1 MQDIRVILQIRDDNL
16 IKDVINPLLKERRLS
31 KLIVELL
38 EAYYKDEY
46 VNTATNIA
54 MDNKDKSSREELI
67 ANLKG
72 MRENIDALRFLN
84 EDVKNLADEGQEFIS
99 EAEVA
104 VETEENQTEPK
115 LLTLENYVT
124 REEFNALMEGQNKIL
139 EILKGGSLFEKAKDT
154 QAEVKK
160 EPVKVKQEDKNEVK
174 IEEKECL
181 LENENTDI
189 EEESSND
196 GADIVSSL
204 LEGMDF
210 TF

>member
-16 IKDVINPLLKERRLS
+16 IKDVINPLLKERKLS

-104 VETEENQTEPK
+104 VEKEENQTEPK

-139 EILKGGSLFEKAKDT
+139 EILKGGSLFEKAKGT
-154 QAEVKK
+154 QVEVKK
-160 EPVKVKQEDKNEVK
+160 EPVKVKREDKNEVK

-181 LENENTDI
+181 LENEDTDI
-189 EEESSND
+189 KEETSND
-196 GADIVSSL
+196 GADIVNSL

>member
-16 IKDVINPLLKERRLS
+16 IKDVINPLLKERKLS

-54 MDNKDKSSREELI
+54 MDNKDRSSREELI

-99 EAEVA
+99 EVEVA
-104 VETEENQTEPK
+104 VEKEESQTEPK
-115 LLTLENYVT
+115 LLTFENYVT

-139 EILKGGSLFEKAKDT
+139 EILKGGSLFEKAKGT
-154 QAEVKK
+154 QVGVKK

-174 IEEKECL
+174 IEEKEGL
-181 LENENTDI
+181 LETEDTDI
-189 EEESSND
+189 KEETSND
-196 GADIVSSL
+196 GADIVNSL

>member
-16 IKDVINPLLKERRLS
+16 IKDVINPLLKERKLS

-99 EAEVA
+99 EVEVA
-104 VETEENQTEPK
+104 VEKEENQTEPK

-139 EILKGGSLFEKAKDT
+139 EILKGGSLFEKAKGT
-154 QAEVKK
+154 QAEVKQ

-189 EEESSND
+189 VKESSND
-196 GADIVSSL
+196 GADIVNSL

>member
-16 IKDVINPLLKERRLS
+16 IKDVINPLLKERKLS

-104 VETEENQTEPK
+104 VEKEEKQTEPK

-139 EILKGGSLFEKAKDT
+139 EILKGGSLFEKAKGT
-154 QAEVKK
+154 QVEVKR

-174 IEEKECL
+174 IEEKECQ
-181 LENENTDI
+181 LETEDTDI
-189 EEESSND
+189 KEETSND
-196 GADIVSSL
+196 GADIVNSL

>member
-16 IKDVINPLLKERRLS
+16 IKDVINPLLKERKLS

-54 MDNKDKSSREELI
+54 MDNKDKNSREELI

-99 EAEVA
+99 EVEVA
-104 VETEENQTEPK
+104 VEKEENQTEPK

-139 EILKGGSLFEKAKDT
+139 EILKGGSLFEKAKGI
-154 QAEVKK
+154 QVEVKN
-160 EPVKVKQEDKNEVK
+160 EPVEVKQEDKNEVK

-181 LENENTDI
+181 LENENTNI
-189 EEESSND
+189 EEGSSND
-196 GADIVSSL
+196 GADIVNSL

>member
-16 IKDVINPLLKERRLS
+16 IKDVINPLLKERKLS

-99 EAEVA
+99 KAEVA
-104 VETEENQTEPK
+104 VEKEENQTEPK

-139 EILKGGSLFEKAKDT
+139 EILKGGSLFEKAKGT
-154 QAEVKK
+154 QVEVKK
-160 EPVKVKQEDKNEVK
+160 EPVNVKQEDKNEVK

-189 EEESSND
+189 EEKSSND
-196 GADIVSSL
+196 GADIVNSL

>member
-16 IKDVINPLLKERRLS
+16 IKDVINPLLKERKLS

-38 EAYYKDEY
+38 ETYYKDEY

-99 EAEVA
+99 DVEVA
-104 VETEENQTEPK
+104 VEKEENQTEPK

-139 EILKGGSLFEKAKDT
+139 EILKGGSLFEKAKGT
-154 QAEVKK
+154 QVEVKK

-189 EEESSND
+189 EEETSSD
-196 GADIVSSL
+196 GTDIVNSL

>member
-16 IKDVINPLLKERRLS
+16 IKDVINPLLKERKLS

-38 EAYYKDEY
+38 ETYYKDEY

-99 EAEVA
+99 DVEVA
-104 VETEENQTEPK
+104 VEKEENQTEPK

-139 EILKGGSLFEKAKDT
+139 EILKGGSLFEKAKGT
-154 QAEVKK
+154 QVEVKK

-174 IEEKECL
+174 IEEKECQ

-189 EEESSND
+189 EEETSSD
-196 GADIVSSL
+196 GTDIVNSL

>member
-16 IKDVINPLLKERRLS
+16 IKDVINPLLKERKLS

-54 MDNKDKSSREELI
+54 MDNKDRSSREELI

-99 EAEVA
+99 DAEVA
-104 VETEENQTEPK
+104 VEKEENQTEPK

-124 REEFNALMEGQNKIL
+124 KEEFNALMEGQNKIL
-139 EILKGGSLFEKAKDT
+139 EILKGGSLFEKVKGT
-154 QAEVKK
+154 QVEVKK

-189 EEESSND
+189 VKESSND
-196 GADIVSSL
+196 GADIVNSL

>member
-16 IKDVINPLLKERRLS
+16 IKDVINPLLKERKLS

-99 EAEVA
+99 EAEVT
-104 VETEENQTEPK
+104 VEKEENQTEPK

-139 EILKGGSLFEKAKDT
+139 EILKGGSLFEKAKGT
-154 QAEVKK
+154 QAEVKQ
-160 EPVKVKQEDKNEVK
+160 ELVKVKQEDKNEVK

-189 EEESSND
+189 EEETSND
-196 GADIVSSL
+196 GADIVNSL

>member
-16 IKDVINPLLKERRLS
+16 IKDVINPLLKERKLS

-104 VETEENQTEPK
+104 VEKEENQTEPK

-139 EILKGGSLFEKAKDT
+139 EILKGGSLFEKAKGT
-154 QAEVKK
+154 QVEVKK
-160 EPVKVKQEDKNEVK
+160 EPIKVKQEDKNEVK

-189 EEESSND
+189 EEETSND
-196 GADIVSSL
+196 GADIVNSL

>member
-16 IKDVINPLLKERRLS
+16 IKDVINPLLKERKLS

-84 EDVKNLADEGQEFIS
+84 EDVKNLAYEGQEFIS
-99 EAEVA
+99 EVEVA
-104 VETEENQTEPK
+104 VEKEENQTEPK

-139 EILKGGSLFEKAKDT
+139 EILKGGSLFEKAKGT
-154 QAEVKK
+154 QVEVKK

-174 IEEKECL
+174 IEEKEGL
-181 LENENTDI
+181 LETENTDI
-189 EEESSND
+189 KEETSND
-196 GADIVSSL
+196 GADIVNSL

>member
-16 IKDVINPLLKERRLS
+16 IKDVINPLLKERKLS

-99 EAEVA
+99 EVEVV
-104 VETEENQTEPK
+104 VEKEENQTEPK

-139 EILKGGSLFEKAKDT
+139 EILKGGSLFEKAKST
-154 QAEVKK
+154 QVEVKK

-174 IEEKECL
+174 IKEKECL

-189 EEESSND
+189 KEETSND
-196 GADIVSSL
+196 GADIVNSL

>member
-16 IKDVINPLLKERRLS
+16 IKDVINPLLKERKLS

-99 EAEVA
+99 DVEVA
-104 VETEENQTEPK
+104 VEKEENQTEPK

-139 EILKGGSLFEKAKDT
+139 EILKGGSLFEKARGT
-154 QAEVKK
+154 QVEVKK

-181 LENENTDI
+181 LETEDTDI
-189 EEESSND
+189 KEETSND
-196 GADIVSSL
+196 GADIVNSL

>member
-16 IKDVINPLLKERRLS
+16 IKDVINPLLKERKLS

-46 VNTATNIA
+46 INTATNIA

-99 EAEVA
+99 EVEVA
-104 VETEENQTEPK
+104 VEKEENQTEPK

-139 EILKGGSLFEKAKDT
+139 EILKGGSLFEKVKGT
-154 QAEVKK
+154 QVEVKK
-160 EPVKVKQEDKNEVK
+160 EPVKVKQKDKNEVK

-181 LENENTDI
+181 LENEDTEI
-189 EEESSND
+189 KEETSND
-196 GADIVSSL
+196 GADIVNSL

>member
-16 IKDVINPLLKERRLS
+16 IKDVINPLLKERKLS

-99 EAEVA
+99 EVEVA
-104 VETEENQTEPK
+104 VEKEENQTEPK

-139 EILKGGSLFEKAKDT
+139 EILKGGSLFEKAKGT
-154 QAEVKK
+154 QVEVKK
-160 EPVKVKQEDKNEVK
+160 EPVKVKQEYKNEVK

-181 LENENTDI
+181 LETEDTDI
-189 EEESSND
+189 KEETSND
-196 GADIVSSL
+196 GADIVNSL

>member
-16 IKDVINPLLKERRLS
+16 LKDVINPLLKERKLS

-99 EAEVA
+99 EVEVA
-104 VETEENQTEPK
+104 VEKEENQTEPK

-154 QAEVKK
+154 QAEVKQ

-174 IEEKECL
+174 IEEKEYL

-189 EEESSND
+189 VKESSND
-196 GADIVSSL
+196 GADIVNSL

>member
-16 IKDVINPLLKERRLS
+16 IKDVINPLLKERKLG

-54 MDNKDKSSREELI
+54 MDNKDRSSREELI

-99 EAEVA
+99 EVEVA
-104 VETEENQTEPK
+104 VEKEENQTEPK

-139 EILKGGSLFEKAKDT
+139 EILKGGSLFEKAKGT
-154 QAEVKK
+154 QVEVKK
-160 EPVKVKQEDKNEVK
+160 EPVKVKQEDENEVK

-196 GADIVSSL
+196 GADIVNSL

>member
-16 IKDVINPLLKERRLS
+16 IKDVINPLLKERKLS

-46 VNTATNIA
+46 VYTATNIA

-104 VETEENQTEPK
+104 VEKEENQTEPK

-139 EILKGGSLFEKAKDT
+139 EILKGGSLFEKAKGT
-154 QAEVKK
+154 QVEIKE

-181 LENENTDI
+181 LENEDTDI
-189 EEESSND
+189 KEETSND
-196 GADIVSSL
+196 GADIVNSL